1 MSNDPSNNN
10 IQESLI
16 NNTPS
21 METLDFFQYV
31 MNRTM
36 DIEHNDTK

>member
-1 MSNDPSNNN
+1 MSNEPSNNN
-10 IQESLI
+10 ITEPQI

-31 MNRTM
+31 MNRTQRC
-36 DIEHNDTK
+36 K